1 MYRLRISRWEEDYL
15 RVSSK
20 HHKEAKLVKVKGV
33 NESVIAYALSKACL
47 ELHRDILYSKFPD
60 SYRQVEMK
68 YKELLNDSVFS
79 AVKRARN
86 NG

>member
-1 MYRLRISRWEEDYL
+1 MYRLRISSLEEDYL

-20 HHKEAKLVKVKGV
+20 HHKETKLVKVKGV
-33 NESVIAYALSKACL
+33 NASVITYALRKACL

-68 YKELLNDSVFS
+68 HKESLNASVLS
-79 AVKRARN
+79 AFKRARN